1 MVQVKEERVVEDE
14 KRGAMDVANG
24 TGEDEQV
31 RQVKWRWEDGS
42 HCGRCRGETSTDTS
56 WRRHEFGIDK

>member
-1 MVQVKEERVVEDE
+1 MVQVKEERIMEDE

-31 RQVKWRWEDGS
+31 RQVKWRWEDG
-42 HCGRCRGETSTDTS
+42 RCQGETSTDTS